1 MLINSLQSQL
11 RSMIFGGKS
20 RLKNP
25 PSAVRIRAA
34 KTRFRQI
41 EGRVYRGTTTMA
53 SITKLTTLIG
63 LIAGIGIGQAQA
75 SEWQLVEDSST
86 VRFIGVQE
94 GSGFRGRF
102 ENFTATIVFDPANP
116 SDGKIIGV
124 VKMDSAKTGDAERD
138 ATLLEPD
145 WFDPENHPES
155 RFESE
160 SIEALDDGTYAAH
173 GTLTI
178 IGNSNPV
185 TLTFEFDVDGSSA
198 EFSGGFDILRL
209 DFGVG
214 WDATNWIDDEVGV
227 QIELDLQQ

>member
-1 MLINSLQSQL
+1 MV
-11 RSMIFGGKS
+11 F
-20 RLKNP
+20 
-25 PSAVRIRAA
+25 RATWITLVA
-34 KTRFRQI
+34 LLA
-41 EGRVYRGTTTMA
+41 GNAPGTA
-53 SITKLTTLIG
+53 
-63 LIAGIGIGQAQA
+63 AAA
-75 SEWQLVEDSST
+75 EWQLVEDSST

-102 ENFTATIVFDPANP
+102 ENFTATIDFDPANP
-116 SDGKIIGV
+116 TDGKIIGV

-160 SIEALDDGTYAAH
+160 RIEALDDGTYAAH
-173 GTLTI
+173 GQLTI
-178 IGNSNPV
+178 IGNTNPV
-185 TLTFEFDVDGSSA
+185 TMTFEFDVDGA
-198 EFSGGFDILRL
+198 TARFSGSFDILRL

-227 QIELDLQQ
+227 QVELDLQQ